1 LNSTTTTRPHS
12 RRAPRRRGRATGGR
26 PPVQRTHAHVPN
38 SPIFEPAPHDPT
50 PVEFTGLPLDERLQR
65 ALADRQFV
73 RTTPVQSAVFPTVFA
88 GQDLVGCAQT
98 GTGKTAAFLLPIMQR
113 LLEHAAAL
121 NGSARPH
128 NSGTRVLVLAPTREL
143 AVQIEEDF
151 LGLAYY
157 TPLSGVSVYGGVAA
171 GGQERALRAG
181 VDFVVATPGRLL
193 DHMNS
198 GAARFDQLEV
208 LVLDEAD
215 RMLDMGFWPDIRRI
229 ISTLPTNRQTLL
241 FSATMADEV
250 KSAAAQIMRE
260 PKMIQIGHT
269 GGLATKITHVAHV
282 MPSDQKTNWLATFLR
297 RETEPTIVFVR
308 TKRWADRL
316 ARRLAERHI
325 KIATLHADR
334 TQSQRTAA
342 IEGFRSGR
350 YRVLVATDIAARG
363 LDIDGIGHII
373 NYEVPTSVDTY
384 VHRVGRTA
392 RAEAEGT
399 AITLSTPEE
408 APALRVIERALKVSL
423 VPPPSHA
430 PAVEP
435 AAAARHHHDE
445 ASDAAASLG

>member
-1 LNSTTTTRPHS
+1 LNSTTTTRKPT
-12 RRAPRRRGRATGGR
+12 RRAPRRRGRASGGR
-26 PPVQRTHAHVPN
+26 PPAPRTHAHVQAVPA
-38 SPIFEPAPHDPT
+38 FEPQPHDPT
-50 PVEFTGLPLDERLQR
+50 PVEFSSLPLDERLQR
-65 ALADRQFV
+65 ALVDRQFS

-88 GQDLVGCAQT
+88 GQDLIGCAQT
-98 GTGKTAAFLLPIMQR
+98 GTGKTAAFLLPLMQR
-113 LLEHAAAL
+113 LLETVAT
-121 NGSARPH
+121 RPH
-128 NSGTRVLVLAPTREL
+128 ASGTRVLVLAPTREL
-143 AVQIEEDF
+143 AAQIEEDF

-181 VDFVVATPGRLL
+181 VDLVVATPGRLL
-193 DHMNS
+193 DHLNS
-198 GAARFDQLEV
+198 GAAKFDQLDV

-229 ISTLPTNRQTLL
+229 ISTLPTDRQTLL
-241 FSATMADEV
+241 FSATMADDV
-250 KSAAAQIMRE
+250 KSAAAQIMRD
-260 PKMIQIGHT
+260 PKIIQIGHT

-282 MPSDQKTNWLATFLR
+282 MPSDQKTPWLASFLR

-342 IEGFRSGR
+342 IEGFRSGK

-373 NYEVPTSVDTY
+373 NYEVPTSIDTY

-392 RAEAEGT
+392 RAEKEGT
-399 AITLSTPEE
+399 AITLATPDEV
-408 APALRVIERALKVSL
+408 PHLRTIERALKVSMVDPQPQQAIL
-423 VPPPSHA
+423 HEHDDAS
-430 PAVEP
+430 PAQL
-435 AAAARHHHDE
+435 
-445 ASDAAASLG
+445 SL